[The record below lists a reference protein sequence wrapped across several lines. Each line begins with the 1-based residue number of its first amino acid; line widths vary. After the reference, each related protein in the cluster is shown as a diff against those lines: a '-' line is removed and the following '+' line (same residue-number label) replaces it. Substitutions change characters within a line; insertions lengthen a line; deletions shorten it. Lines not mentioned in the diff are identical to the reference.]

1 MSSALLFAAIVAIWI
16 GVLVP
21 RWLRHEHARDGQL
34 RLRRFSRRREGD
46 RQDGDTNARAGVSQG
61 GQPRNARFADH
72 GEPREDHANAGEAGR
87 YRDAGA
93 AEYDLAPRTYDVA
106 YASVARN
113 GNTGDTAQLYE
124 TDEAPAPVRSYGW
137 SADEYFRHERASQRA
152 PHRDRRPVERRE
164 QNGRERREPPQ
175 HDERRQH
182 GSRSDGAR
190 YGSRRNDSRRNDS
203 ARSDSRRN
211 DSARDHQEQRPGNR
225 GRRPARYRATAESQ
239 RRAGLA
245 RARRRLLGT
254 LITLTAAATGLAY
267 LRLAAWWTVIVPVVL
282 LGGYLALLRETA
294 HADAEARE
302 RSAVQAGRARDAEAR
317 RKAEAEAAAGRT
329 TGTDVPTELSWDS
342 AETHPSAEIIDIS
355 GRVADELYDQYADA
369 KLRAVGD

>member
-34 RLRRFSRRREGD
+34 RLRRFSRRRAGD
-46 RQDGDTNARAGVSQG
+46 QQDGDTNARAGVSQG
-61 GQPRNARFADH
+61 GRPRNTRFADH
-72 GEPREDHANAGEAGR
+72 GEPRDDHAEAGEAGR
-87 YRDAGA
+87 YRDAVP
-93 AEYDLAPRTYDVA
+93 AEYNLAPRIYDAA

-152 PHRDRRPVERRE
+152 PHRDRHPVERRE

-175 HDERRQH
+175 QDGRRQH
-182 GSRSDGAR
+182 GGRSDGAR
-190 YGSRRNDSRRNDS
+190 SESRRNHSPRNDS
-203 ARSDSRRN
+203 G
-211 DSARDHQEQRPGNR
+211 RDHREQRPGNR
-225 GRRPARYRATAESQ
+225 GRRPAGYRATADSE
-239 RRAGLA
+239 RRARLT

-282 LGGYLALLRETA
+282 LGGYLALLREAA
-294 HADAEARE
+294 HADAGARE
-302 RSAVQAGRARDAEAR
+302 RSAVRAGRARDAEAR
-317 RKAEAEAAAGRT
+317 RKAEAEVAAGRT
-329 TGTDVPTELSWDS
+329 TGTSVPTELSWDS
-342 AETHPSAEIIDIS
+342 AETDPSAEIIDIS